1 MVRCA
6 NTTLGEGIGNRGSR
20 RGFIG
25 GRGYIERGRLWNG
38 STTEIQYHNCGIE
51 DVLGVRATNT
61 TYT

>member
-6 NTTLGEGIGNRGSR
+6 NTTLGEGIDNRGSR
-20 RGFIG
+20 RDFIG
-25 GRGYIERGRLWNG
+25 GRGHTERGRLWNG
-38 STTEIQYHNCGIE
+38 STTGIQNHNCGIE